1 MLTAPRTFHPNSVGW
16 GEVCQDMQDPGKW
29 NRRGSGLKWA
39 ERRRRRRRMGKER
52 REEGVFAILL
62 PSHVLVEVPLL
73 EKNKQSKEH
82 KLRGVWALRRKK
94 KGIAVNL
101 ILEKFLIFSILSRT
115 YTCMY

>member
-1 MLTAPRTFHPNSVGW
+1 MEGHVLTAPRTFHPNSVGW

-52 REEGVFAILL
+52 REEGVFATLL

-94 KGIAVNL
+94 KRNSSEL
-101 ILEKFLIFSILSRT
+101 NT
-115 YTCMY
+115 